1 MRDDDAMDLTP
12 TLADMTDRIHAM
24 RPDPGERLIIGIVGA
39 PGAGKSTLA
48 RALTAAL
55 NDRAPGSAVQV
66 PMDGFHL
73 ADVQLDRL
81 GLRQVKGAP
90 PTFDSDG
97 YAVLLERL
105 RRDRE
110 RPIYGPDF
118 ERDLEQPIA
127 GAVVVE
133 PSVEVVVTEGNYLL
147 LGSDAWP
154 RTRAACHE
162 VWFVGVDDDV
172 RVQRL
177 IGRHVQFGK
186 SAQDAQE
193 WVLRNDEANARL
205 VIDSAVGA
213 DLQIT
218 MR

>member
-12 TLADMTDRIHAM
+12 TLTDLTGRIHAL

-55 NDRAPGSAVQV
+55 NDQAPGSAVQV

-105 RRDRE
+105 RGAVSRV
-110 RPIYGPDF
+110 GPCNWSLPLMARVSGLPSYSLVKSVKLA
-118 ERDLEQPIA
+118 RDL
-127 GAVVVE
+127 
-133 PSVEVVVTEGNYLL
+133 
-147 LGSDAWP
+147 W
-154 RTRAACHE
+154 
-162 VWFVGVDDDV
+162 
-172 RVQRL
+172 
-177 IGRHVQFGK
+177 
-186 SAQDAQE
+186 
-193 WVLRNDEANARL
+193 
-205 VIDSAVGA
+205 
-213 DLQIT
+213 
-218 MR
+218 